1 MNSIQICDMPQGR
14 LGNAIFRYLAS
25 TIFLLNYGGNRVY
38 DINYDDPKK
47 IIVDD
52 IFYLK
57 WKNNL
62 LYNNIKPV
70 QINKYLFLGYFQ
82 HDDILTKYKNELI
95 KHIQNNPNDLLITDG
110 NNNNITNYKY
120 PVTSYKVEQI
130 LTTDKPFNKY
140 DIVFHLR
147 LEDFITYGFVM
158 NPNSLIKLLDNHKNE
173 KICFVVNKIQTK
185 LEEKYIEFFTK
196 KYNIVVES
204 NDIIQDYHIM
214 KNAKILG
221 CSCSTISWIASFFSE
236 TVELV
241 YFPNY
246 NNNRL
251 HETFKKPID
260 NTVLYEFSNC
270 SIEEL
275 NKILDE

>member
-1 MNSIQICDMPQGR
+1 MNKIQICDIPQGR

-25 TIFLLNYGGNRVY
+25 TIFMLKYNGERVY
-38 DINYDDPKK
+38 NINSGDLNN
-47 IIVDD
+47 IIVNDD
-52 IFYLK
+52 FFIT

-62 LYNNIKPV
+62 LYNKIKP
-70 QINKYLFLGYFQ
+70 IKLNKYLFLGYFQ
-82 HDDILTKYKNELI
+82 HDDVLRAYKNELI
-95 KHIQNNPNDLLITDG
+95 NHIKNNSNDLLITDG
-110 NNNNITNYKY
+110 NINDCVSTYKA
-120 PVTSYKVEQI
+120 EQ
-130 LTTDKPFNKY
+130 LLSTDMPFNKY

-147 LEDFITYGFVM
+147 LEDFITYGLVM
-158 NPNSLIKLLDNHKNE
+158 NPNSLIKLLDNHKND

-214 KNAKILG
+214 KNAKILC
-221 CSCSTISWIASFFSE
+221 CSCSTISWMASFFSE

-275 NKILDE
+275 NKILNE